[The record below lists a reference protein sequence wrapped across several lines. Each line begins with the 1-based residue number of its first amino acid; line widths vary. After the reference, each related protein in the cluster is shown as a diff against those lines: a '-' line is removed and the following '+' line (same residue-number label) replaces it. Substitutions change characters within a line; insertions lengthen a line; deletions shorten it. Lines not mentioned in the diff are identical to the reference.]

1 MQTIS
6 ILQAIFGVAMLAL
19 GRKLYWLFVGG
30 IGFAIGF
37 SAAARFLDESSIWT
51 LLLVGLIAGV
61 LAALAA
67 VFMNRLVLGIAGF
80 LVGGYLAVQ
89 LMELINLNSD
99 LPIWLIFIIG
109 GTLFALLVAML
120 FDWALVGL
128 TSLVGAGLLVQL
140 LGASSILS
148 LALIAVL
155 VVIGFIIQG
164 RALLKK

>member
-30 IGFAIGF
+30 IGFVIRL

-148 LALIAVL
+148 LALIVVL